1 MASSKGNTRKV
12 VDSRPSLDEVKQQSG
27 RNLFVTY
34 EGTGGGAFGI
44 PALRPRFSGDIPEEL
59 QIELWNPKM
68 IAEDWLDD
76 VRFRAI
82 YEQTPGIK
90 VWKTDQFPKPPD
102 LTLPDD
108 LEREVSE
115 SAKQLARIVATT
127 DYNEQMKDIILME
140 SHDVPILEAVKWETE
155 KLYPFLEVV
164 RLYEEKMLN
173 RKEVLNAVDR
183 RLNDIDAKAESS
195 NRRNRYK
202 THKTGKRT

>member
-1 MASSKGNTRKV
+1 MATRKGNTRKIA
-12 VDSRPSLDEVKQQSG
+12 DTRPTLDEVKQQSG

-34 EGTGGGAFGI
+34 EGTEGGAFGI
-44 PALRPRFSGDIPEEL
+44 PALRPRFAGDIPEEL
-59 QIELWNPKM
+59 NIELWTPKM
-68 IAEDWLDD
+68 IADEWLDD

-82 YEQTPGIK
+82 YEQHLGIK

-102 LTLPDD
+102 LSLPDD
-108 LEREVSE
+108 LERDVTE

-127 DYNEQMKDIILME
+127 EYNEQMQDIIGME
-140 SHDVPILEAVKWETE
+140 SHDVPISEAVKWETE

-164 RLYEEKMLN
+164 RLYEERMLN
-173 RKEVLNAVDR
+173 RPEVIRAVDK

-202 THKTGKRT
+202 THKTKRT